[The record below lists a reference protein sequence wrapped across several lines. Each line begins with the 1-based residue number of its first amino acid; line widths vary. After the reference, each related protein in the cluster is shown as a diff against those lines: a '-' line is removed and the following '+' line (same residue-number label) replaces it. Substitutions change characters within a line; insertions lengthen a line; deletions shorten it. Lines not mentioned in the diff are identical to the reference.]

1 MLEKI
6 TTICYNIREVSQM
19 KISICDDDS
28 VQLDN
33 LRHLLREWKSSAEIS
48 EYRSAEQFLFSY
60 PDKPCDLLL
69 LDIEMG
75 DMNGMELARK
85 LRNNGDMLPII
96 FITGYSEF
104 MQDGYDVEALHYLLK
119 PVDKDKLFAVLE
131 RYASRHLT
139 DNRVI
144 FPSGDATVS
153 INTDDIASLEAFGK
167 KSQITLR
174 NGKEIICSCG
184 LNAVAEKLNS
194 GFISCH
200 RSYVVNIGYIRS
212 ISKTEITLDSGQK
225 IPLSRR
231 LYDSVNKAFIEYYR
245 ENRQ

>member
-1 MLEKI
+1 MSLI
-6 TTICYNIREVSQM
+6 
-19 KISICDDDS
+19 ISVCDDDPS
-28 VQLDN
+28 QISS
-33 LRHLLREWKSSAEIS
+33 LRAMLTEWNQAVRIT
-48 EYRSAEQFLFSY
+48 EYTSAEQFLFNY
-60 PDKPCDLLL
+60 PDAPCDLLL

-119 PVDKDKLFAVLE
+119 PVDKDKLFAVLD

-144 FPSGDATVS
+144 FPSGDETVS
-153 INTDDIASLEAFGK
+153 INTDDIAYLEAFGK
-167 KSQITLR
+167 KTQITLKD
-174 NGKEIICSCG
+174 GKEILCTCG
-184 LNAVAEKLNS
+184 LSAAAEKLGE
-194 GFISCH
+194 GFASCH
-200 RSYVVNIGYIRS
+200 RSYVVNIAYIRS
-212 ISKTEITLDSGQK
+212 ISKTDITLDDGKK

-231 LYDSVNKAFIEYYR
+231 IYDSINKAFIEYYKG
-245 ENRQ
+245 Q

>member
-1 MLEKI
+1 
-6 TTICYNIREVSQM
+6 M
-19 KISICDDDS
+19 KISICDDDI

-33 LRHLLREWKSSAEIS
+33 LRHLLREWNSSAEIS

-60 PDKPCDLLL
+60 PDKSCDLLL

-119 PVDKDKLFAVLE
+119 PVDKDKLFAVLD

-144 FPSGDATVS
+144 FPSGDETVS
-153 INTDDIASLEAFGK
+153 INTDDVAYLEAFGK
-167 KSQITLR
+167 KTQITLKD
-174 NGKEIICSCG
+174 GKEIICTCG
-184 LNAVAEKLNS
+184 LSSAAEKLNS

-200 RSYVVNIGYIRS
+200 RSYVVNIGCIRS
-212 ISKTEITLDSGQK
+212 ISKTEVTLDSGQK